1 MVIIYENLSPLSY
14 TTNYVLLT
22 MPRKAVRPTPAP
34 AAGPAAP
41 PHVDHEIVGA
51 RLRAARKARGMTL
64 AELSAQSGVAV
75 STISKAERAD
85 IALTYDKFAALAHA
99 LQLDFAD
106 IFGQPGQ
113 ARAVPMTPAF
123 TAAGQ
128 QVVYDTPNYEYGMLA
143 HDLTGK
149 RMVPILSHIRAKA
162 LSDFPDYIRHSGE
175 EFVFLLSGML
185 QLRFENGSAFT
196 LAPGDSLYFDSSVGH
211 VYLSV
216 GEPDAQVLVCCVDTG
231 MAPRRDPAI

>member
-1 MVIIYENLSPLSY
+1 
-14 TTNYVLLT
+14 
-22 MPRKAVRPTPAP
+22 MPRKAARTTSAP
-34 AAGPAAP
+34 ASPSAP
-41 PHVDHEIVGA
+41 PQIDHEVVGA
-51 RLRAARKARGMTL
+51 RLRAARKARGLTL
-64 AELSAQSGVAV
+64 AELSTQSGVAV

-106 IFGQPGQ
+106 IFRQPGE

-123 TAAGQ
+123 TAAGT

-143 HDLTGK
+143 HDLAGK
-149 RMVPILSHIRAKA
+149 RMVPILSHIRARELA
-162 LSDFPDYIRHSGE
+162 DFPDFIRHAGE

-185 QLRFENGSAFT
+185 RLHFENGSEFT

-211 VYLSV
+211 IYLSV
-216 GEPDAQVLVCCVDTG
+216 GEQDAQALVCCVDSGATS
-231 MAPRRDPAI
+231 RLNDAI